1 MALGD
6 LGWRPESGVRGVG
19 STSEPTLRFTPPLR
33 KVLDLM
39 TIRTRTD
46 YEHAI
51 QALGICVS
59 VRIPVL
65 LWGNPGEGKTA
76 AVESAAGLGW
86 HVETVIITH
95 SEPSD
100 FAGLPVV
107 TADGSVS
114 LAPPAWAKRLAD
126 HDGPSI
132 AFFDEFST
140 ASPALQAA
148 ALRPLTH
155 YEVGSIQ
162 LPPSVAFV
170 AAANPSDVAAAG
182 WELAAPTASRFVHLD
197 WGMPYE
203 VFAEG
208 LVTGRWPSLPVHAE
222 PAEYQRHLDEERVLV
237 SGFLRA
243 RESQLSAIPT
253 NAADRGRAFPT
264 PRTWDYAA
272 RLSAFSRAV
281 HANAEVRQ
289 LLVAGCIGDAAAHE
303 YLRWIAAQDL
313 VDPEVLLNEPSA
325 ADFADVRTD
334 RVFVTLQA
342 VLAAFSRQPTN
353 VRWQAAIEICARA
366 AEQVGIDPAV
376 PVIRSLMRPGLR
388 PDGTIMPPSIKIFA
402 PALALA
408 GLLPAAP

>member
-1 MALGD
+1 
-6 LGWRPESGVRGVG
+6 
-19 STSEPTLRFTPPLR
+19 
-33 KVLDLM
+33 M
-39 TIRTRTD
+39 TIRTRAQYD
-46 YEHAI
+46 HAL

-59 VRIPVL
+59 LRVPVL

-76 AVESAAGLGW
+76 AVESAKLQGW

-107 TADGSVS
+107 TSDGSVS
-114 LAPPAWAKRLAD
+114 LAPPAWARRLAE
-126 HDGPSI
+126 HDGSSI

-140 ASPALQAA
+140 ASPSLQAA

-162 LPPSVAFV
+162 LPSTVSFV
-170 AAANPSDVAAAG
+170 AAANPADVAAAG

-208 LVTGRWPSLPVHAE
+208 LVTGRWPSLPVYAD
-222 PAEYQRHLDEERVLV
+222 PGEYPRCLDEDRVLV

-243 RESQLSAIPT
+243 RESQLSVIPS
-253 NAADRGRAFPT
+253 NAAGRGRAFPT

-281 HANAEVRQ
+281 HAGPDVRQ
-289 LLVAGCIGDAAAHE
+289 LLVAGCVGEAAAHE
-303 YLRWIAAQDL
+303 YLRWVAAQDL
-313 VDPEVLLNEPSA
+313 MDPELLLSDPDA
-325 ADFADVRTD
+325 ADFVGVRPD
-334 RVFVTLQA
+334 RVYVVLQA
-342 VLAAFSRQPTN
+342 VLAAFSREPTKA
-353 VRWQAAIEICARA
+353 RWEAALEVCARA
-366 AEQVGIDPAV
+366 AVEVGVDPAV
-376 PVIRSLMRPGLR
+376 PVIRSLMRPGFR
-388 PDGTIMPPSIKIFA
+388 PEGTTMPSSIKIFA

>member
-1 MALGD
+1 
-6 LGWRPESGVRGVG
+6 
-19 STSEPTLRFTPPLR
+19 
-33 KVLDLM
+33 M
-39 TIRTRTD
+39 TIKTRAD
-46 YEHAI
+46 YDHAL

-76 AVESAAGLGW
+76 AVESAKNQGW

-100 FAGLPVV
+100 FVGLPVV
-107 TADGSVS
+107 TADGSVR
-114 LAPPAWAKRLAD
+114 LAPPAWAKRLAE

-140 ASPALQAA
+140 ASPSLQAA

-162 LPPSVAFV
+162 LPPSVSFV
-170 AAANPSDVAAAG
+170 AAANPADVAAAG

-197 WGMPYE
+197 WGMPYD

-208 LVTGRWPSLPVHAE
+208 LVTGRWPSLPVHGE
-222 PAEYQRHLDEERVLV
+222 PSEYHRYLNDERVLV
-237 SGFLRA
+237 SGFLRV

-253 NAADRGRAFPT
+253 SAASRGRAFPT

-281 HANAEVRQ
+281 HSSQEVRQ
-289 LLVAGCIGDAAAHE
+289 ILVAGCVGDAAAHE
-303 YLRWIAAQDL
+303 YLRWITAQDL
-313 VDPEVLLNEPSA
+313 GDPEALLNAPSA
-325 ADFADVRTD
+325 ADFAALRAD
-334 RVFVTLQA
+334 RVFVILQA
-342 VLAAFSRQPTN
+342 VLAAFSRQPTSE
-353 VRWQAAIEICARA
+353 RWQAAIEICARA
-366 AEQVGIDPAV
+366 AQQVGIDPAV
-376 PVIRSLMRPGLR
+376 PVIRSLMRVGLR
-388 PDGTIMPPSIKIFA
+388 PDGAIMPSSIKIFA

>member
-1 MALGD
+1 
-6 LGWRPESGVRGVG
+6 
-19 STSEPTLRFTPPLR
+19 
-33 KVLDLM
+33 M
-39 TIRTRTD
+39 TAIRTRTD
-46 YEHAI
+46 YDHALT
-51 QALGICVS
+51 ALGICVS
-59 VRIPVL
+59 ARIPVL
-65 LWGNPGEGKTA
+65 LWGDPGAGKTA
-76 AVESAAGLGW
+76 CVESAAEQGW

-107 TADGSVS
+107 SAGGTVT

-162 LPPSVAFV
+162 LPRTVSFV

-208 LVTGRWPSLPVHAE
+208 LVTGRWPSLPVHPVPGDFA
-222 PAEYQRHLDEERVLV
+222 RLLDRERVLV

-243 RESQLSAIPT
+243 RESQLSAIPK
-253 NAADRGRAFPT
+253 NAADRGRPFPT

-272 RLSAFSRAV
+272 RLSALAKGIG
-281 HANAEVRQ
+281 ADAKVRH
-289 LLVAGCIGDAAAHE
+289 LLIAGSVGDIAAHE
-303 YLRWIAAQDL
+303 FLQWTAANDL
-313 VDPEVLLNEPSA
+313 PDPELLLADPASA
-325 ADFADVRTD
+325 AFDGMRSD
-334 RVFVTLQA
+334 RIYVTLQG
-342 VLAAFSRQPTN
+342 VLAAFSRNPTAD
-353 VRWQAAIEICARA
+353 RWSAAIDVCAA
-366 AEQVGIDPAV
+366 AASTTGATIDPAV
-376 PVIRSLMRPGLR
+376 PVVRSLLR
-388 PDGTIMPPSIKIFA
+388 PTLRPHGSIVPASIKVFA
-402 PALALA
+402 PALQLA
-408 GLLPAAP
+408 GLL